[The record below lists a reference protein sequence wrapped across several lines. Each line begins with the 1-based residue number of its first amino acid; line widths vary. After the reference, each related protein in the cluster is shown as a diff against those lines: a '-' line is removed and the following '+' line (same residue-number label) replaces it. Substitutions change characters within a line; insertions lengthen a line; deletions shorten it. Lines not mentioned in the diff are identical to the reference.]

1 MPGQL
6 PSPPDG
12 HIIIGQVV
20 GPHGIKGGLRAT
32 LFTEFAELFDPGEKM
47 WLDGNHWTVKSSSF
61 HKDQVRVHFREL
73 TDRNIA
79 ETYKWMIL
87 TIPEEELPEYGED
100 VYRTSDLVGLKAI
113 DLEGKEIGTIEDVVP
128 SPAHDQLVIRGSLIP
143 AIKEFVKEIDLDAG
157 TITLDLIP
165 GLLEDE

>member
-12 HIIIGQVV
+12 HVIIGQVV
-20 GPHGIKGGLRAT
+20 GPHGIKGELRAT
-32 LFTEFAELFDPGEKM
+32 LFTEFAELFDPGQKI
-47 WLDGNHWTVKSSSF
+47 WLNGQHWTVKTSSF

-73 TDRNIA
+73 TDRNLA

-87 TIPEEELPEYGED
+87 TIPETELPEYGDD
-100 VYRTSDLVGLKAI
+100 VYRTSELIGLKAI
-113 DLEGKEIGTIEDVVP
+113 DLTGKEIGTIEEVMP

-143 AIKEFVKEIDLDAG
+143 AIKEFVKAVDIEGG

-165 GLLEDE
+165 GLLENE